1 VLAAI
6 EQLGDERHALRDLR
20 TLRGA
25 AGRRVPGL
33 PADGG
38 AGRAAPPSLRRDDG
52 GYGASVESYRKVHAG
67 PWRPRYL
74 GIHPHRAVVRG
85 FYAIMRL
92 SHVLGFAE
100 RS

>member
-1 VLAAI
+1 
-6 EQLGDERHALRDLR
+6 
-20 TLRGA
+20 
-25 AGRRVPGL
+25 
-33 PADGG
+33 
-38 AGRAAPPSLRRDDG
+38 
-52 GYGASVESYRKVHAG
+52 VHAG

-74 GIHPHRAVVRG
+74 VIHPHRAVVRG